1 MQSRYRGDRE
11 RRAHIERKQQAVKM
25 QRHYRGFAGRRKAR
39 DKFETDTAAALNLQ
53 RVHRGGVARQ
63 RVRTLQREA
72 MLEEAR
78 RAEHAA
84 LLARSAT
91 RIQAS
96 YRGLSDRESRTE
108 LRCRPVQHVETS

>member
-72 MLEEAR
+72 TTHFAR
-78 RAEHAA
+78 LPTVAAATQRVTRKLRREHTGTEQH
-84 LLARSAT
+84 LWLGT
-91 RIQAS
+91 R
-96 YRGLSDRESRTE
+96 G
-108 LRCRPVQHVETS
+108 